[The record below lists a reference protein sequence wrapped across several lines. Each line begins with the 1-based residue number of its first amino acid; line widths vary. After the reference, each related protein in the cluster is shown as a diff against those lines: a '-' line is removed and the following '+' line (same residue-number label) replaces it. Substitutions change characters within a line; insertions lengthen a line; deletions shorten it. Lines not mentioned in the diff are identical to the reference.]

1 MGKLT
6 YANMKKQLRAIHDC
20 GSNDSVSEDKANFK
34 AEASYSDDKADT
46 REKSVFFFYTYIFNW
61 DSLHARLNS
70 HYEAWCYKK
79 KKHKKITAYQKS
91 V

>member
-46 REKSVFFFYTYIFNW
+46 REKSVFFFIHIFLIGI
-61 DSLHARLNS
+61 DSM
-70 HYEAWCYKK
+70 
-79 KKHKKITAYQKS
+79 QG
-91 V
+91 

>member
-46 REKSVFFFYTYIFNW
+46 REKSVFFLYIYF
-61 DSLHARLNS
+61 
-70 HYEAWCYKK
+70 
-79 KKHKKITAYQKS
+79 
-91 V
+91 